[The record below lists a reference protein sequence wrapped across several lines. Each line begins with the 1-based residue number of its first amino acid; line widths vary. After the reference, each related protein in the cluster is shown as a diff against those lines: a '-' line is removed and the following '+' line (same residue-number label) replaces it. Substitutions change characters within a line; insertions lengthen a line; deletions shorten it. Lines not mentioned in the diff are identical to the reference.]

1 MIRVVDKKT
10 GKVTKEYE
18 RTIKIVDK
26 DGKEIDSVSGPDIV
40 VQDKDG
46 KVVSE
51 EKPVVKKKA
60 PAKPRARTTRKKA
73 AKSE

>member
-1 MIRVVDKKT
+1 MSRHLNIKKKSRKQE
-10 GKVTKEYE
+10 KVAVET
-18 RTIKIVDK
+18 TP
-26 DGKEIDSVSGPDIV
+26 G
-40 VQDKDG
+40 
-46 KVVSE
+46 E